1 MTTIRLGLSPLLLAA
16 LLLSPAPAAAAEKKI
31 QVAYSSRDIAFLV
44 GAIAEKRGFFKDEG
58 LAVELVQARVNVAL
72 SALVSGDLDYT
83 LVFGS
88 VIRGA
93 LKGLPLRVVA
103 VSINRP
109 LHFLIGRPEIR
120 SVADLKG
127 KIVAVSSFGATADKI
142 TRALIREEGLD
153 PEKDVKFVA
162 LGEPAAR
169 MTALQQGVVHATVA
183 SPPAP
188 IEAQKRGLT
197 ILASAAEKF
206 EAPFTGLGT
215 TEKKL
220 KENRAEV
227 KKMIRALLRASRFV
241 RENKEETVKIMQD
254 WLSLDREIA
263 AASYEISWKAFSADG
278 GISEKALQQ
287 EVDQTAEEMNLPAG
301 TPVSRVADFS
311 LLDEVQRDLGVKK

>member
-1 MTTIRLGLSPLLLAA
+1 MRGICRMLRHPLGISVACVWVSAALVLLLLAPTA
-16 LLLSPAPAAAAEKKI
+16 LLAAEKKVR
-31 QVAYSSRDIAFLV
+31 VAYSSRDIAFLV

-58 LAVELVQARVNVAL
+58 LDVELIQARVNVAL

-88 VIRGA
+88 VVRSA
-93 LKGLPLRVVA
+93 LKGLPLKVVA

-109 LHFLIGRPEIR
+109 LHFLIARPEIR

-127 KIVAVSSFGATADKI
+127 KTVAVSSFGATADKI
-142 TRALIREEGLD
+142 TRALIREGGLD

-162 LGEPAAR
+162 LGEPGAR
-169 MTALQQGVVHATVA
+169 MMALQQGVVQATVA
-183 SPPAP
+183 SPPGP

-220 KENRAEV
+220 
-227 KKMIRALLRASRFV
+227 
-241 RENKEETVKIMQD
+241 T
-254 WLSLDREIA
+254 
-263 AASYEISWKAFSADG
+263 
-278 GISEKALQQ
+278 
-287 EVDQTAEEMNLPAG
+287 
-301 TPVSRVADFS
+301 
-311 LLDEVQRDLGVKK
+311 